1 MRLPFYMLM
10 FKVFHAQRNRMRKD
24 MLQFQLAPGQPK
36 VLRYISAHSECM
48 LKEIAEECDVSAA
61 TVSKI
66 LNSLEEKKMLHR
78 RIDPE
83 NKRAYQLRI
92 TEKGQQA
99 LDLWNEHCIKV
110 DNISLKGFSDEEKKL
125 FWDFLERMYENLT
138 GKDIR

>member
-24 MLQFQLAPGQPK
+24 MSEYQLAPGQPK
-36 VLRYISAHSECM
+36 VLRYISADSECM
-48 LKEIAEECDVSAA
+48 LKDIAEECDVSAA

-66 LNSLEEKKMLHR
+66 LNSLEEKKMLRR

-92 TEKGQQA
+92 TEKGQNA
-99 LDLWNEHCIKV
+99 LNSWNKHCMEV
-110 DNISLKGFSDEEKKL
+110 DQISLRGFSENEKEL
-125 FWDFLERMYENLT
+125 FWSFLERMYENLT
-138 GKDIR
+138 GKDVR

>member
-1 MRLPFYMLM
+1 ML
-10 FKVFHAQRNRMRKD
+10 K
-24 MLQFQLAPGQPK
+24 FQLAPGQPK

-48 LKEIAEECDVSAA
+48 LKDIAEECDVSAA

-66 LNSLEEKKMLHR
+66 LNSLEEKKMLRR